1 MQIGISH
8 QFAIFKPHQDY
19 IIMKVYLTSTP
30 EFSSEVLTEVAL
42 ILGRTPGELEFIL
55 SEPLT
60 APEYGLKSPKMNSI
74 ETIENLSFD
83 EFFSLCDTYRIIK
96 HIPNDAFVVLITS
109 IKNHKD
115 WFSAFNKKNIFI
127 HGLEWEY
134 YTKRDAKFGIAY
146 QVLENI
152 FQSQIDLNINN
163 VDSEPNIH
171 MESIGC
177 INDMC
182 MNKKD
187 VMLKLRV
194 AEICESCVDRAI
206 ERNVNPLVL
215 QHIQESIDRLRN
227 EFVNSYK
234 MTSAPLVVHI
244 DPKRSIK
251 IGERKFEIVALQK
264 VLFIFFLKN
273 IQGVETRLVCDHQD
287 ELIKL
292 YTEIRKSG
300 VKEKIQRMFE
310 PEKGA
315 DPSFDSHKSKLNK
328 ALVSLLGPK
337 LAEFYI
343 ITKVEIQDRRNIYK
357 INLDEDYIKIDPI
370 N

>member
-1 MQIGISH
+1 MNV
-8 QFAIFKPHQDY
+8 Y
-19 IIMKVYLTSTP
+19 ITSTP
-30 EFSSEVLTEVAL
+30 EFSSDVLNEVAL
-42 ILGRTPGELEFIL
+42 ILNQTPGELEFI
-55 SEPLT
+55 SSKPLT
-60 APEYGLKSPKMNSI
+60 VKQYSLAYPKMNSI
-74 ETIENLSFD
+74 ETIESLTFD
-83 EFFSLCDTYRIIK
+83 EFFGLCNKHRIDRE
-96 HIPNDAFVVLITS
+96 IPDDAYVILMTS

-115 WFSAFNKKNIFI
+115 WFSAFNERNIFI

-134 YTKRDAKFGIAY
+134 YTKKDAKFGIAY

-152 FQSQIDLNINN
+152 FQSQIGLNIND

-182 MNKKD
+182 MNKTD
-187 VMLKLRV
+187 VMFKVRT
-194 AEICESCVDRAI
+194 AEICESCVKRAI
-206 ERNVNPLVL
+206 EKKVNPLVL
-215 QHIQESIDRLRN
+215 QHIQESIDNLRT

-234 MTSAPLVVHI
+234 LTAAPLVVHI
-244 DPKRSIK
+244 DPKRSIN
-251 IGERKFEIVALQK
+251 IGDKKFEIVALQK

-273 IQGVETRLVCDHQD
+273 TQGVETRLVCDHQD

-292 YTEIRKSG
+292 YKEIRESG
-300 VKEKIQRMFE
+300 LEEKIKRMFD

-315 DPSFDSHKSKLNK
+315 DPSFDSHKSKLNR
-328 ALVSLLGPK
+328 ALVRLLGAK

-343 ITKVEIQDRRNIYK
+343 ITKVEIQDRRYIYK
-357 INLDEDYIKIDPI
+357 INLEEDYIRIDPK

>member
-1 MQIGISH
+1 
-8 QFAIFKPHQDY
+8 
-19 IIMKVYLTSTP
+19 MKVYLTSTP

-55 SEPLT
+55 GETLT
-60 APEYGLKSPKMNSI
+60 APEYGLKNTKMNSI
-74 ETIENLSFD
+74 EPIESLSFD
-83 EFFSLCDTYRIIK
+83 EFFDLCSTYRIIK
-96 HIPNDAFVVLITS
+96 HIPNDAYVILVTS

-115 WFSAFNKKNIFI
+115 WFSAFNGKNIFI

-134 YTKRDAKFGIAY
+134 YTKKDAKFGISY

-152 FQSQIDLNINN
+152 FQSQIELNIDD

-182 MNKKD
+182 MNKTD
-187 VMLKLRV
+187 VMFKVRT
-194 AEICESCVDRAI
+194 AEICESCVNRAI

-215 QHIQESIDRLRN
+215 QHIQESIDNLRA

-234 MTSAPLVVHI
+234 LTVAPLVVHI
-244 DPKRSIK
+244 DPERKIK
-251 IGERKFEIVALQK
+251 IGDKEVNVVALQK

-273 IQGVETRLVCDHQD
+273 LQGVETKLVCDHQD
-287 ELIKL
+287 ELLEL
-292 YTEIRKSG
+292 YIEIRKSG
-300 VKEKIQRMFE
+300 ERERIERMFD
-310 PEKGA
+310 PVKGA
-315 DPSFDSHKSKLNK
+315 DPSFDPHKSKLNK
-328 ALVSLLGPK
+328 ALVRLLGAK

-343 ITKVEIQDRRNIYK
+343 ITKVEIQDRKYIYK
-357 INLDEDYIKIDPI
+357 INLEEDYIRIDPK